1 MTTSRRFLTRLLI
14 VAVVI
19 IVAPG
24 AASAGSGVDES
35 FSSVVKHIKSN
46 YHGKQQ
52 GFAGFMNLA
61 RFVVK
66 VIKPA
71 GVKNFKVTMLTD
83 LDYSRGARPETP
95 EFHTALQDRIHAI
108 WSPLVQFSSPREK
121 QWTYIFV
128 TQEKKDVKILAVAV
142 QQKQAVVFQMKFSP
156 DKLSAFISDP
166 KIMGISFREDKHS
179 AEASPAPANQPAD
192 SADPDQDKSAKPKPP
207 DSAPCGAGLH

>member
-1 MTTSRRFLTRLLI
+1 MTTSKGFLAGLLTA
-14 VAVVI
+14 AVLI
-19 IVAPG
+19 TVAPVF
-24 AASAGSGVDES
+24 ASAGSGGDES

-52 GFAGFMNLA
+52 GFAGFVNLG

-66 VIKPA
+66 VIRPA

-83 LDYSRGARPETP
+83 LDYSRAARPETP
-95 EFHTALQDRIHAI
+95 EFHTSLQDRIHAM

-142 QQKQAVVFQMKFSP
+142 QQQQAVVFQMKFSP
-156 DKLSAFISDP
+156 EKLSAFISDP
-166 KIMGISFREDKHS
+166 KIMGISFKDDKHS
-179 AEASPAPANQPAD
+179 DQASPADPSVN
-192 SADPDQDKSAKPKPP
+192 SGDPDPEDKTPKTKPP
-207 DSAPCGAGLH
+207 EPVR

>member
-1 MTTSRRFLTRLLI
+1 MTTSKRFLARLLT
-14 VAVVI
+14 VAVLI
-19 IVAPG
+19 TIAPV
-24 AASAGSGVDES
+24 AASAGSGGDES

-52 GFAGFMNLA
+52 GFAGFVNLA

-83 LDYSRGARPETP
+83 LDYSRAARPETP
-95 EFHTALQDRIHAI
+95 EFHMTLQDRIHAI

-121 QWTYIFV
+121 QWTYIYV

-142 QQKQAVVFQMKFSP
+142 QEKQAVVFQMKFSP
-156 DKLSAFISDP
+156 EKLSAFISDP
-166 KIMGISFREDKHS
+166 RIMGISFKDDEKRFAQPPPGQADPPPDSPAHDREDKTPK
-179 AEASPAPANQPAD
+179 A
-192 SADPDQDKSAKPKPP
+192 KPP
-207 DSAPCGAGLH
+207 DSTR